1 MSNFAVI
8 LKRKNMQG
16 AILRN
21 KIKPFMLP
29 LAMLIGAVFH
39 KQIGYLSPFAPY
51 LIFVMLLI
59 TFCKVKIS
67 EFRITNLSWGLL
79 AVQIPGALVAYLLL
93 RFINEELAVATF
105 ICIFCPTATAAPV
118 VTGMLGG
125 SVTRIATYSI
135 VSNLAVAIMS
145 PILFSLIGSNADMSI
160 WSATV
165 RISMQVVPLIIAPL
179 AVALLLRKVA
189 PKLHSGISNHQS
201 ISFYIWSVSLVIVVG
216 NAVSYMIKHHEHV
229 GVMIAMAVLSLA
241 VCCLQFYVGRKLGK
255 RNGDKIVGAQGLG
268 QKNTVLAVWMCL
280 TFFNPIT
287 SVGPA
292 AYIAWQNLINS
303 YQLYRKSKKN

>member
-1 MSNFAVI
+1 
-8 LKRKNMQG
+8 MQG
-16 AILRN
+16 TIFRN

-67 EFRITNLSWGLL
+67 EFRITSLSWSLL
-79 AVQIPGALVAYLLL
+79 GVQVLGAMVAYVALKY
-93 RFINEELAVATF
+93 INEDVAIATF
-105 ICIFCPTATAAPV
+105 ICVFCPTATAAPV

-125 SVTRIATYSI
+125 SVTRLATYSI

-145 PILFSLIGSNADMSI
+145 PILFSFIGSKGDMSI
-160 WSATV
+160 WSATA
-165 RISMQVVPLIIAPL
+165 RISIQVVPLIITPL

-216 NAVSYMIKHHEHV
+216 NAVT
-229 GVMIAMAVLSLA
+229 
-241 VCCLQFYVGRKLGK
+241 
-255 RNGDKIVGAQGLG
+255 RNEYS
-268 QKNTVLAVWMCL
+268 N
-280 TFFNPIT
+280 
-287 SVGPA
+287 
-292 AYIAWQNLINS
+292 NS
-303 YQLYRKSKKN
+303 

>member
-1 MSNFAVI
+1 
-8 LKRKNMQG
+8 MQG
-16 AILRN
+16 TIFRN

-67 EFRITNLSWGLL
+67 EFRITSLSWSLL
-79 AVQIPGALVAYLLL
+79 GVQVLGAMVAYGALKY
-93 RFINEELAVATF
+93 INEDVAIATF
-105 ICIFCPTATAAPV
+105 ICVFCPTATAAPV

-125 SVTRIATYSI
+125 SVTRLATYSI

-145 PILFSLIGSNADMSI
+145 PILFSFIGSKGDMSI
-160 WSATV
+160 WSATA
-165 RISMQVVPLIIAPL
+165 RISIQVVPLIITPL

-216 NAVSYMIKHHEHV
+216 NAVSYVLKHHENIS
-229 GVMIAMAVLSLA
+229 VMITMAVLSLL
-241 VCCLQFYVGRKLGK
+241 VCCLQFYIGRKLGK
-255 RNGDKIVGAQGLG
+255 LNGDKIVGAQGLG

-280 TFFNPIT
+280 TFFNPVT

-292 AYIAWQNLINS
+292 AYIAWQNIINS
-303 YQLYRKSKKN
+303 YQLYLKSKKN